1 MMSTNLLIPN
11 AMIDLS
17 SLQDLQKKP
26 LPYTMGEPL
35 FWNDPYIS
43 KQMLIAHLD
52 PTTNAASRKPEA
64 IDKSVSWIIQE
75 SNIKPGN
82 SVLDLGCGPG
92 LYASR
97 LAQKGFQVTGVDFSP
112 NSINY
117 ARQYASEQD
126 LQIDYRLQD
135 YLSFDE
141 ISKYDT
147 ALLIYGDF
155 CPLSPSQRKKL
166 LENVYQA
173 LKPGGAFILD
183 VTQFNTAKPDRSR
196 SDWYVDTEGFWRPN
210 THLVLEQTFSYLED
224 ALYLD
229 QYIVIEENGTTST
242 YRVWRQD
249 YTPHT
254 ITEELKEGGFR
265 VQSLWGDLTG
275 SPYSNNSEWI
285 GIVSRKA

>member
-1 MMSTNLLIPN
+1 MSQNLILN
-11 AMIDLS
+11 NFLLDFATLRE
-17 SLQDLQKKP
+17 LQKKP
-26 LPYTMGEPL
+26 KPYEMGERL

-43 KQMLIAHLD
+43 TQMLKAHINPNND
-52 PTTNAASRKPEA
+52 VASRRPET
-64 IDKSVSWIIQE
+64 IDRIILWIE
-75 SNIKPGN
+75 KMAGIKPGD

-92 LYASR
+92 LYTSR
-97 LAQKGFQVTGVDFSP
+97 LAKRGFKVTGVDFSP

-135 YLSFDE
+135 YLSLDE
-141 ISKYDT
+141 TSKYET

-166 LENVYQA
+166 LENVHQA
-173 LKPGGAFILD
+173 LKPGGIFILD
-183 VTQFNTAKPDRSR
+183 VTQLNIAKPDRSR
-196 SDWYVDTEGFWRPN
+196 SDWYIDSDGFWRPN
-210 THLVLEQTFSYLED
+210 THLVLEHTFSYLEE

-229 QYIVIEENGTTST
+229 QYIVIEENGTTSI

-249 YTPHT
+249 YTPYT
-254 ITEELKEGGFR
+254 ITEELKVGGFH

-285 GIVSRKA
+285 GIVARKE

>member
-1 MMSTNLLIPN
+1 VSQNLILN
-11 AMIDLS
+11 NFLLDLDT
-17 SLQDLQKKP
+17 LHELQKKP
-26 LPYTMGEPL
+26 KPYEPGEKL

-43 KQMLIAHLD
+43 AQMLKAHINPNND
-52 PTTNAASRKPEA
+52 AASRRPET
-64 IDKSVSWIIQE
+64 IDKIVLWIEKIAG
-75 SNIKPGN
+75 IKPGD
-82 SVLDLGCGPG
+82 SILDLGCGPG

-97 LAQKGFQVTGVDFSP
+97 LAKKGLKVTGVDISP

-117 ARQYASEQD
+117 ARRYALEQG
-126 LQIDYRLQD
+126 LNIDYRLQD
-135 YLSFDE
+135 YLTFEE

-166 LENVYQA
+166 LENIYQA
-173 LKPGGAFILD
+173 LKPGGIFILD

-196 SDWYVDTEGFWRPN
+196 SDWYVDTDGFWRPN
-210 THLVLEQTFSYLED
+210 THLVLEQTFSYIED

-229 QYIVIEENGTTST
+229 QYIIIEENGTTST

-254 ITEELKEGGFR
+254 ITEELKEGGFQ

-275 SPYSNNSEWI
+275 SPYNNSSEWI
-285 GIVSRKA
+285 GIVARKV

>member
-1 MMSTNLLIPN
+1 MSTNLLIPN

>member
-1 MMSTNLLIPN
+1 MSKNLILN
-11 AMIDLS
+11 NFLLDLAA
-17 SLQDLQKKP
+17 LHELQKKP
-26 LPYTMGEPL
+26 KPYELGENL

-43 KQMLIAHLD
+43 TQMLKAHLNPNND
-52 PTTNAASRKPEA
+52 AASRRPET
-64 IDKSVSWIIQE
+64 IDKIVLWIEKIAG
-75 SNIKPGN
+75 IKAGG

-97 LAQKGFQVTGVDFSP
+97 FAKRGFQVTGVDFSP

-117 ARQYASEQD
+117 AMQYASEQN

-141 ISKYDT
+141 TSKYDT

-155 CPLSPSQRKKL
+155 CPLSPSQRKRL
-166 LENVYQA
+166 LENVYKA
-173 LKPGGAFILD
+173 LKPGEVFILD

-196 SDWYVDTEGFWRPN
+196 SDWHVDTNGFWRPN

-229 QYIVIEENGTTST
+229 QYIIIEEDGTTST

-265 VQSLWGDLTG
+265 IQSLWGDLTG
-275 SPYSNNSEWI
+275 SPYSHNSEWI
-285 GIVSRKA
+285 GVISQKM